1 MELPTKAE
9 FSKQLLSVLVLVEG
23 VSVGDV
29 LGEGCAVGLAVG
41 EAVGSSVA
49 ETSDC
54 EEVWDWG
61 EGVGASA

>member
-1 MELPTKAE
+1 MEFPTKAE
-9 FSKQLLSVLVLVEG
+9 FSKQLLSVLVLSEG
-23 VSVGDV
+23 ASVGAG
-29 LGEGCAVGLAVG
+29 LGESCAVGSEVG
-41 EAVGSSVA
+41 EAVGFVVE